1 MKFIYF
7 IKINKNKNKMNFNKL
22 NNYIINHT
30 INKKTIK
37 LFLLSKINFIN
48 LKDIYYP
55 LYINQK
61 TNGLYLDYL
70 YDIKDKNEF
79 INKFKK
85 DKNILY
91 CLILNE
97 NEKVNSKYIYYLL
110 KSLINDNEFKIENNK
125 KYIEL
130 NIISYDK
137 QNILIK
143 FYDNIYK
150 LKNNNEKIILVINLL
165 DCFLN

>member
-1 MKFIYF
+1 
-7 IKINKNKNKMNFNKL
+7 MNFNKL
-22 NNYIINHT
+22 NNYIINYT

-48 LKDIYYP
+48 LKNIYYP
-55 LYINQK
+55 LYINK
-61 TNGLYLDYL
+61 NTNELYLDYL

-79 INKFKK
+79 INKFKEE
-85 DKNILY
+85 KNILD

-97 NEKVNSKYIYYLL
+97 NEKVNPKYIYLL
-110 KSLINDNEFKIENNK
+110 KSLINNKEFKIENNK

-150 LKNNNEKIILVINLL
+150 LKNNNEKIILCINLL

>member
-1 MKFIYF
+1 
-7 IKINKNKNKMNFNKL
+7 MNFNKL

-30 INKKTIK
+30 TNKKTIK
-37 LFLLSKINFIN
+37 LFLLSKLNFIN

-61 TNGLYLDYL
+61 TNELYLDYL

-79 INKFKK
+79 INKFKG
-85 DKNILY
+85 DKNILD

-110 KSLINDNEFKIENNK
+110 KSLINDKEFKIENNK

>member
-1 MKFIYF
+1 
-7 IKINKNKNKMNFNKL
+7 MNFNKL
-22 NNYIINHT
+22 NNYIINYT

-37 LFLLSKINFIN
+37 LFLLSKLNFIN

-55 LYINQK
+55 LYINK
-61 TNGLYLDYL
+61 NTNELYLDYL

-79 INKFKK
+79 INKFKEE
-85 DKNILY
+85 KNILD

-97 NEKVNSKYIYYLL
+97 NEKVNPKYIYLL
-110 KSLINDNEFKIENNK
+110 KSLINNKEFKIENNK